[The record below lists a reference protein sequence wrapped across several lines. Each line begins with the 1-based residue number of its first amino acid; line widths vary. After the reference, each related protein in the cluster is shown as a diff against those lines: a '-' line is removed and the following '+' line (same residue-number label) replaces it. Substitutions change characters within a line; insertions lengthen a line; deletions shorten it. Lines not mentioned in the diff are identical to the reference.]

1 MQEAY
6 LDGYWD
12 EFTAFI
18 RGFFNAA
25 FKTNTYL
32 ERAMLTG
39 VTRVSKESAF
49 SDLNNLVVVTTTV
62 LIWVSRKIM
71 SRNGMTV
78 SHLADT
84 KIYII
89 HGQ

>member
-49 SDLNNLVVVTTTV
+49 Q
-62 LIWVSRKIM
+62 I
-71 SRNGMTV
+71 
-78 SHLADT
+78 
-84 KIYII
+84 
-89 HGQ
+89 